1 MWLVVVKI
9 INWGFGISVILEYV
23 VRYVRYVNFLVLDD
37 LVRNLNEIVIWIR
50 VEFEIFSFGFYLV
63 INVCVVVVVV
73 INLGVFLEFVVCLL
87 FMF

>member
-1 MWLVVVKI
+1 M
-9 INWGFGISVILEYV
+9 
-23 VRYVRYVNFLVLDD
+23 VLDD